1 MCCSHCSPERLFLAT
16 VSNTFVH
23 TAHFKGYYKKA
34 TNWSMYSTDNIEL
47 NRISDCK
54 FYFMQEVKINAKV
67 MDYTPVRSLGFLNV
81 CMLGKQFAS

>member
-1 MCCSHCSPERLFLAT
+1 MH
-16 VSNTFVH
+16 
-23 TAHFKGYYKKA
+23 
-34 TNWSMYSTDNIEL
+34 STDNIEL

-54 FYFMQEVKINAKV
+54 FYFMQEVQINAKV